1 MCKIVKWLINYLL
14 KRRLAVKDTEQRMHA
29 VEMMIQTEHM
39 HRIMIESRAKE
50 IGLHR
55 TQHRILMH
63 LARHGRLPSQKEL
76 ADRLSITPAAVT
88 GILKRL
94 EAEQYIERTL
104 GTDNRYNEISI
115 TDKGRAVVDDTRLTF
130 GNADR
135 ALFEDFSDE
144 ELDVYVRCLEKMQAN
159 IRKQLPEERKKQ

>member
-1 MCKIVKWLINYLL
+1 MSENKIFT
-14 KRRLAVKDTEQRMHA
+14 AVN
-29 VEMMIQTEHM
+29 MMMQTDKM
-39 HRIMIESRAKE
+39 HRCLLEFKAKDFGMH
-50 IGLHR
+50 ITTHR
-55 TQHRILMH
+55 VLMH
-63 LARHGRLPSQKEL
+63 LARFDKLPSQKEL
-76 ADRLSITPAAVT
+76 ADKLSITPAAVT

-115 TDKGRAVVDDTRLTF
+115 TDKGRAVVDNTRLTF

>member
-1 MCKIVKWLINYLL
+1 
-14 KRRLAVKDTEQRMHA
+14 
-29 VEMMIQTEHM
+29 
-39 HRIMIESRAKE
+39 
-50 IGLHR
+50 
-55 TQHRILMH
+55 MH
-63 LARHGRLPSQKEL
+63 LARFDKLPSQKEL

-115 TDKGRAVVDDTRLTF
+115 TDKGRAVVDHTRLTF